1 MANNIKN
8 ILYVSPFSGN
18 HTGSPRALLDLA
30 GNLDKNL
37 YSPTLLVPEDG
48 PLVQDFKGIGG
59 EVFYKK
65 SIGLNRRNFFSYLK
79 SIKEFRSFYKEQKV
93 DLVHFNSPGWR
104 ESAAVAARLGKI
116 PVILH
121 VHNPCPENG
130 MKRNFNF
137 NLASKVIIVSESMRE
152 DFKKYPNI
160 LNKTT
165 CIYNGVDLK
174 SFSLNSNSDVFRNQI
189 SVKSGIPVV
198 GYVGQLSHRKGV
210 DLLVKAAPAVL
221 RRFPGAMF
229 LITGADGIYED
240 GYTDSMKA
248 IANELEVIDHFLFIG
263 KRNDVP
269 EVMNACD
276 LIVVPSRAEPFGKVV
291 IEAMACGKCVIASAV
306 GGIPEIIEN
315 GKNGL
320 LVQPDNVEALETA
333 ILKALENNDINRSLA
348 QNGKKTAVERFS
360 IEVLVEKTQRLYSSL
375 LAK

>member
-152 DFKKYPNI
+152 DFKNYSNI

-174 SFSLNSNSDVFRNQI
+174 CFHAGLDNFRKTI
-189 SVKSGIPVV
+189 SVNSQTPVI
-198 GYVGQLSHRKGV
+198 GYIGQLSQRKGIDV
-210 DLLVKAAPAVL
+210 LAKAAPAVL
-221 RRFPGAMF
+221 SRHPKSLF
-229 LITGADGIYED
+229 LIAGADGINEE
-240 GYTDSMKA
+240 GYTEYIKGLTT
-248 IANELEVIDHFLFIG
+248 ELGVREHFLFLG

-276 LIVVPSRAEPFGKVV
+276 LIVVPSRSEPFGKVV

-315 GKNGL
+315 GENGL
-320 LVQPDNVEALETA
+320 LVQPDNVKELEDV
-333 ILKALENNDINRSLA
+333 ILKVLDDKELRNTLA
-348 QNGKKTAVERFS
+348 KFGRQTAEEKFS
-360 IEVLVEKTQRLYSSL
+360 IEVLVEETQNLYASL